1 MKNAA
6 GIIFSNL
13 HDKKLPELTKKRTMG
28 SIPFAC
34 RYRMIDFPIS
44 AMVNSGIENIYVIA
58 HHNYHSLTEH
68 IGSGKDYDLAR
79 HSGGLRILTPMM
91 SAYASRRSESY
102 ESRLNTLMSV
112 YHTIEGINEKYIVM
126 TDCDAVFNFN
136 FDKMLE
142 YHELNGYDI
151 TLLSSDGVQ
160 NAFICV
166 ATTASLLSVLAES
179 AVKGLASFSED
190 IILKNA
196 LGISVGR
203 YDVASPILTVH
214 SVSEYY
220 ERSMQII
227 NDRDLRRKI
236 LSDPLNPVFT
246 RLHNPPPAKLSSE
259 AVVKNSLIA
268 DGCEIEGTVVNSI
281 IFRKV
286 KIGKG
291 ALVSDSIIFEQT
303 DVLEG
308 ASLQCVIA
316 DKNSLIKERVSVT
329 SHRSMPV
336 IISSHK
342 TVG

>member
-13 HDKKLPELTKKRTMG
+13 HDKRLPELTKKRTMG
-28 SIPFAC
+28 SIPFAS

-79 HSGGLRILTPMM
+79 HSGGLHILTPMM
-91 SAYASRRSESY
+91 SAYANRRAESY
-102 ESRLNTLMSV
+102 GSRLNTLLSI
-112 YHTIEGINEKYIVM
+112 YHTLEGINEKYIVM
-126 TDCDAVFNFN
+126 SDCDAVFNLS
-136 FDKMLE
+136 FDKMIE
-142 YHELNGYDI
+142 YHELNRYDI
-151 TLLSSDGVQ
+151 TLLSNDGVQ
-160 NAFICV
+160 DAFICV

-179 AVKGLASFSED
+179 AVKGLTSFSED

-220 ERSMQII
+220 ERSMQMI
-227 NDRDLRRKI
+227 NDRELRKRI
-236 LSDPLNPVFT
+236 MSDPLHPIFT
-246 RLHNPPPAKLSSE
+246 RLHNPPPAKLSSD
-259 AVVKNSLIA
+259 AVVRNSLIA

-286 KIGKG
+286 RIGKG
-291 ALVSDSIIFEQT
+291 ACVSDSIIFEQT

-308 ASLQCVIA
+308 SRLRCVIA
-316 DKNSLIKERVSVT
+316 DKNSLIKQGVSVI
-329 SHRSMPV
+329 SHGSMPIV
-336 IISSHK
+336 IASHK

>member
-91 SAYASRRSESY
+91 SAYANRRSESY

-151 TLLSSDGVQ
+151 TLLSSDGAQ
-160 NAFICV
+160 DAFICV

-196 LGISVGR
+196 LGISVGS
-203 YDVASPILTVH
+203 YDAESPILTVH

-236 LSDPLNPVFT
+236 FSDPLNPVFT

-291 ALVSDSIIFEQT
+291 AIVSDCIIFEQT

-316 DKNSLIKERVSVT
+316 DKNSLVKERVSVT

>member
-28 SIPFAC
+28 SIPFAS

-91 SAYASRRSESY
+91 SAYANRRSESY

-112 YHTIEGINEKYIVM
+112 YHTIEGINERYIVM
-126 TDCDAVFNFN
+126 TDCDTIFNLN

-151 TLLSSDGVQ
+151 TLLSNGGVCES
-160 NAFICV
+160 FICV
-166 ATTASLLSVLAES
+166 ATISSLLAILAEA
-179 AVKGLASFSED
+179 AVKGLSSFSED
-190 IILKNA
+190 IISKNM

-203 YDVASPILTVH
+203 YDVTDPLLTVH
-214 SVSEYY
+214 SMAEYY

-227 NDRDLRRKI
+227 NDRELRRKI
-236 LSDPLNPVFT
+236 FSDPLNPVFT
-246 RLHNPPPAKLSSE
+246 RLHNPPPAKLSSD

-286 KIGKG
+286 RIGKG
-291 ALVSDSIIFEQT
+291 SFVSDSVIFEQT
-303 DVLEG
+303 DVLDG
-308 ASLQCVIA
+308 ANLRCVIA

-329 SHRSMPV
+329 SHCSMPI